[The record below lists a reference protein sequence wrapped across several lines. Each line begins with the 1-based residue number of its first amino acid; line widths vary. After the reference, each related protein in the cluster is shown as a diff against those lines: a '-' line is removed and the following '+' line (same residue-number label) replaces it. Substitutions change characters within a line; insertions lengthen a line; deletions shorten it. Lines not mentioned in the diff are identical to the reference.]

1 MSNYH
6 PLVSIM
12 IPTYNQEKYIDRAIK
27 SALSQNYENIEIVVS
42 DDCSNDNTDKIVK
55 KYLNNGN
62 IHYFRNETNLGRVG
76 NYHKTLYERA
86 KGDYVLNLDG
96 DDELIDNS
104 FISDSIEL
112 LRKFEFIPNLVV
124 ACKKTNNEEELK
136 YNLHQIK
143 EEFQSIRGG
152 DFVLGLLYK
161 YKFSHLTTLYV
172 REKALD
178 LNFYRSGI
186 ISSDMESLLR
196 LALRGDVLLYN
207 KVVGQWHYVGNN
219 ESQTVDIDKSIQNL
233 DWITSVAKNLK
244 EHVSTFELLVWTIK
258 MKYFYTNGI
267 FNQLKVNNTQKSHIW
282 TTLFKSEL
290 FFFLFAHQ
298 VVYLKKRVWTFLR
311 L

>member
-1 MSNYH
+1 MNNYR

-12 IPTYNQEKYIDRAIK
+12 IPTYNQEKYVERALR
-27 SALSQNYENIEIVVS
+27 SALSQNYDNLEIVVS
-42 DDCSNDNTDKIVK
+42 DDCSSDNTEKIVK

-62 IHYFRNETNLGRVG
+62 IHYFRNETNLGRVE

-96 DDELIDNS
+96 DDELIDNN

-112 LRKFEFIPNLVV
+112 LRKFKFTPNLVV
-124 ACKKTNNEEELK
+124 ACKRTNKEETLK
-136 YNLHQIK
+136 YNLHQIE
-143 EEFQSIRGG
+143 EEFRSISGV

-161 YKFSHLTTLYV
+161 YKFSHLTTLYL

-178 LNFYRSGI
+178 MNFYRSGI

-196 LALRGDVLLYN
+196 LALGGNVLLYN
-207 KVVGQWHYVGNN
+207 RVVGQWNYVGNN
-219 ESQTVDIDKSIQNL
+219 ASQTIDIDKSIQNL
-233 DWITSVAKNLK
+233 EWITSVAKNLK

-267 FNQLKVNNTQKSHIW
+267 FNQLKVNNTQKFHMWS
-282 TTLFKSEL
+282 TLFKSGL

-298 VVYLKKRVWTFLR
+298 VVYLKKKVWNFLR